1 MNYNTLGKEGNLLI
15 LSAAMSLIRNILSG
29 WIQSLAAFDITGS
42 SEEAKTLKI
51 KVNFFL
57 H

>member
-1 MNYNTLGKEGNLLI
+1 MTFNTLGEEENLLS
-15 LSAAMSLIRNILSG
+15 LSTAMSLIRNILSG
-29 WIQSLAAFDITGS
+29 WIQSLTVFDKTGL
-42 SEEAKTLKI
+42 SEEVKTLKI